1 MVHIAIQKAFPFT
14 LHIAWEFDG
23 MVGMVSRGE
32 AHLSTGGI
40 YLDPRRG
47 RTVDFTIPFFYDTL
61 TLHVLRQEGNAV
73 NFNVFLV

>member
-1 MVHIAIQKAFPFT
+1 
-14 LHIAWEFDG
+14 

-47 RTVDFTIPFFYDTL
+47 RAVDFTIPFFYDTL

-73 NFNVFLV
+73 NFNVFLVLWSFMAIPFKMYFTNLYL